1 MQHRATNDRAGIMAQ
16 NVPIL
21 EIVSRDN
28 VGFVI
33 TDAGKDDLV
42 LCPASWLSPLVS
54 EGFGC
59 IRLTFTGLRY
69 EAITGQWGPLGDFY
83 LGPSY
88 LFEVVGTSGKVKIMN
103 HLLYTVEE
111 TYDSLQ
117 DVSEQAFDAG
127 HLNFK
132 PFCDDIFGDG

>member
-1 MQHRATNDRAGIMAQ
+1 MEHNRSQWSSNFGFLMAAIGSAVGLGNLWGFPYKMKCDSAEISQ
-16 NVPIL
+16 IL
-21 EIVSRDN
+21 VRNNSKYYR
-28 VGFVI
+28 
-33 TDAGKDDLV
+33 
-42 LCPASWLSPLVS
+42 
-54 EGFGC
+54 C
-59 IRLTFTGLRY
+59 IRPTFTGLRY

-88 LFEVVGTSGKVKIMN
+88 LFEVIGTSGKVKIMS

-117 DVSEQAFDAG
+117 DVSEQVFDAG